1 MVSFLQSLVL
11 WCLYYYLQQEYPMTD
26 YVKRTELA
34 REGKFVLTEDEIVFD
49 AADVMRIGKDIF
61 IQISQVIIK
70 QLNK

>member
-1 MVSFLQSLVL
+1 
-11 WCLYYYLQQEYPMTD
+11 MTD

-61 IQISQVIIK
+61 VQISQVII
-70 QLNK
+70 QQSNK